1 MSCPFYTFYCGDYH
15 CVKAHK
21 DVKENVYYKYCR
33 NYDYSDCPAYNMSSR
48 YESDYKYL
56 SLYKGNSDDRYTSDS
71 SSDSSSSSSSGGC
84 FLTSACTAARGL
96 SDDCHE
102 LTTLRTYRD
111 NWLKQQPDGVTLI
124 AHYYE
129 VAPKIV
135 EAIDKLANRLEIW
148 EDVYNNLVI
157 PCVEMIEKGENHKAL
172 ALYQQTTMQ
181 LADTYC

>member
-1 MSCPFYTFYCGDYH
+1 MSCKFYYMDGHDYH
-15 CVKAHK
+15 CGKCNK
-21 DVKENVYYKYCR
+21 DVNSDWYYKYCR
-33 NYDYSDCPAYNMSSR
+33 NWDYDDCPVYRGKMK
-48 YESDYKYL
+48 EPPGID
-56 SLYKGNSDDRYTSDS
+56 
-71 SSDSSSSSSSGGC
+71 GGC

-96 SDDCHE
+96 PDDCHE
-102 LTTLRTYRD
+102 LTVLRSYRD
-111 NWLKQQPDGVTLI
+111 NWLKHQPDGVTLI

-148 EDVYNNLVI
+148 EGVYNKLVI

-172 ALYQQTTMQ
+172 ALYQQTTLQ